1 MKLFLSK
8 FGMDQT
14 ELLMLSKQDYD
25 NILMIQK
32 TPELKERVRFLK
44 STVAFKEVSKQSL
57 RRLANV
63 LSTRLFDK
71 NRVVTFQ
78 GDDAVEMFFI
88 KSGECRVIMEIQSGK
103 NPSKLPRASSFLSQY
118 WYVSCVIVSMPTSP

>member
-32 TPELKERVRFLK
+32 TPELKERVQFLK
-44 STVAFKEVSKQSL
+44 VFFQPSFHL
-57 RRLANV
+57 WV
-63 LSTRLFDK
+63 L
-71 NRVVTFQ
+71 FQ
-78 GDDAVEMFFI
+78 
-88 KSGECRVIMEIQSGK
+88 CC
-103 NPSKLPRASSFLSQY
+103 L
-118 WYVSCVIVSMPTSP
+118 T

>member
-44 STVAFKEVSKQSL
+44 V
-57 RRLANV
+57 
-63 LSTRLFDK
+63 
-71 NRVVTFQ
+71 
-78 GDDAVEMFFI
+78 
-88 KSGECRVIMEIQSGK
+88 
-103 NPSKLPRASSFLSQY
+103 FLQ
-118 WYVSCVIVSMPTSP
+118 P

>member
-1 MKLFLSK
+1 LSCHKDCLETSYILAFVTKSSLQTCMKLFLSK

-44 STVAFKEVSKQSL
+44 VFLQTSFHL
-57 RRLANV
+57 WV
-63 LSTRLFDK
+63 L
-71 NRVVTFQ
+71 FQ
-78 GDDAVEMFFI
+78 
-88 KSGECRVIMEIQSGK
+88 CC
-103 NPSKLPRASSFLSQY
+103 L
-118 WYVSCVIVSMPTSP
+118 T

>member
-25 NILMIQK
+25 NILMIQE

-44 STVAFKEVSKQSL
+44 RNCHGTL
-57 RRLANV
+57 
-63 LSTRLFDK
+63 
-71 NRVVTFQ
+71 
-78 GDDAVEMFFI
+78 
-88 KSGECRVIMEIQSGK
+88 CRVLLHSRRCR
-103 NPSKLPRASSFLSQY
+103 NRA
-118 WYVSCVIVSMPTSP
+118 